1 MKNSSSSFLFLL
13 LSHGNALCSEV
24 LAGNYQRPFFRFPDV
39 FPSGALDSTFSRC
52 PLYLGDNHINWFL
65 IPEGCDLESVLSLR
79 NEVAFLAEVSGDMGS
94 PRLCG
99 MLSDHLL

>member
-1 MKNSSSSFLFLL
+1 M
-13 LSHGNALCSEV
+13 
-24 LAGNYQRPFFRFPDV
+24 FPDV
-39 FPSGALDSTFSRC
+39 FPSGALVSTFSRC
-52 PLYLGDNHINWFL
+52 PLSLGDNHINWSL

-79 NEVAFLAEVSGDMGS
+79 NEVAFLVEVSGDMGS